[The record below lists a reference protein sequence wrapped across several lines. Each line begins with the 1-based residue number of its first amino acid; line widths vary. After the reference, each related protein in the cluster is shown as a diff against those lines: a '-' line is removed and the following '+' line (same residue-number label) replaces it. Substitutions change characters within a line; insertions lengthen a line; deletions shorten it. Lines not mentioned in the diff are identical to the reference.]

1 MYIDKISFK
10 SADAVINKIK
20 YIIVKSLNHVNID
33 SKNHPY
39 LVFNNVDG
47 YIKDSNGDKYL
58 VSASTDKNQEVF
70 KKYTELWDEIK
81 NEIETI
87 TGGKPIRYKKG
98 FMKIRF
104 ESDDNLSLGKI
115 LSIPSIIIVIRS
127 VFQDSKY
134 YPQFYLHKCV
144 YESVGEL

>member
-1 MYIDKISFK
+1 MDINKISFK
-10 SADAVINKIK
+10 STDVVINKIK

-33 SKNHPY
+33 SENHPY

-47 YIKDSNGDKYL
+47 YIEDSNGDKYL

-70 KKYTELWDEIK
+70 KKYTELWDEIQIQ
-81 NEIETI
+81 IETI
-87 TGGKPIRYKKG
+87 NDGKPTEYKKG

-104 ESDDNLSLGKI
+104 ESDDNMPLDKI
-115 LSIPSIIIVIRS
+115 LSIPSIIRVIRS

-134 YPQFYLHKCV
+134 YPQFYLRKCV